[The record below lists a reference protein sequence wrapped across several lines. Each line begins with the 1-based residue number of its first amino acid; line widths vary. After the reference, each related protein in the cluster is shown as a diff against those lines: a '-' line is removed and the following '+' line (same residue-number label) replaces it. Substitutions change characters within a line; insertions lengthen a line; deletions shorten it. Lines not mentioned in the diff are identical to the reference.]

1 MIDEGYSRRLVGPN
15 LFFKETGT
23 VLDIPLTEDRD
34 RLTKLFYDEVARIL
48 PALGWTDVKAKHIFF
63 SNGVRFAITAPVD
76 ITMPACDVID
86 FIWLSVREY
95 VENGSFKT
103 IEEAQE
109 TLMPTINEDKNL
121 TYRKLYDISKSK
133 GFNAFREGDKAFVGS
148 GTGCYEFDLNKSNID
163 DIPWNDVYD
172 IPAVIVTGT
181 NGKTTTVRLTD
192 YICRVAGKL
201 TGYTSTDWVKVND
214 ETIDEGDYSGPTGHQ
229 FVLTN
234 KTVEIALLESARGG
248 LLKRGL
254 IETFVDAAAVTN
266 VSADHL
272 GEDGVETVAEL
283 AEAKSIVFRTMGEKS
298 HAIVNIDCSYMKD
311 RFDSLSCNKIVVTQ
325 YPEQHDMKHFI
336 ANSDYACV
344 IENGKFVWLDN
355 KNNTKV
361 DIVNVVDAPLTTK
374 GFAKHNIEN
383 ALVAVSLAFK
393 LGVDFDTIAKA
404 LKSFTNDPKINR
416 GRANIFEWGNKV
428 AVLDYAHNEAA
439 MDALL
444 GMMKAYDKGGKTH
457 LLIGTTGDRK
467 NLISSINDV
476 IIKHDVD
483 SIVLKETESYLRGA
497 EPMELPIAIQKD
509 LVEKGYDSNAI
520 SVEHG
525 EMIAV
530 KKILDKMEEN
540 DVAILCCQAE
550 VENVVNLLTEYSA
563 NN

>member
-1 MIDEGYSRRLVGPN
+1 MIPEGYSRRLVGPN

-23 VLDIPLTEDRD
+23 VLDIPLTDDREK
-34 RLTKLFYDEVARIL
+34 LTKLFYDEVNRIL
-48 PALGWTDVKAKHIFF
+48 PALGWTDIKAKHIFF
-63 SNGVRFAITAPVD
+63 SNGVRFAISAPVD

-86 FIWLSVREY
+86 FIWLSVIEY

-103 IEEAQE
+103 IQEAKDI
-109 TLMPTINEDKNL
+109 LLPTINEDKNL

-148 GTGCYEFDLNKSNID
+148 GTGCYDFDLNKSKLD
-163 DIPWNDVYD
+163 DIPWDDVYD

-234 KTVEIALLESARGG
+234 KTVEVALLESARGG

-272 GEDGVETVAEL
+272 GEDGIETVAEL
-283 AEAKSIVFRTMGEKS
+283 AEAKSIVFRTMGDKS

-311 RFDSLSCNKIVVTQ
+311 RFDSLKCSTIVVTQ
-325 YPEQHDMKHFI
+325 NPTNHDMKHYI
-336 ANSDYACV
+336 ANSDYICMV
-344 IENGKFVWLDN
+344 ENDKFVWLDN
-355 KNNTKV
+355 KNNTRIDV
-361 DIVNVVDAPLTTK
+361 VNIKDAPLTIK

-383 ALVAVSLAFK
+383 ALVAISLAFK
-393 LGVDFDTIAKA
+393 LGVDFDTISKA

-444 GMMKAYDKGGKTH
+444 SMMKAYDKGGKTH

-467 NLISSINDV
+467 NLISDINDV

-483 SIVLKETESYLRGA
+483 HIVLKETEMYLRGA
-497 EPMELPIAIQKD
+497 EPLELPLTIQKD
-509 LVEKGYDSNAI
+509 LVDKGFDANNI
-520 SVEHG
+520 SIEHG
-525 EMIAV
+525 ELVAV
-530 KKILDKMEEN
+530 KKILSKLNDN

-550 VENVVNLLTEYSA
+550 VESIVDFLEEYSSH
-563 NN
+563 N